1 MTAPG
6 AHQPTFISGHSEKP
20 RTIINDNR
28 ESEEKH
34 SGSLPAWMG
43 PERTAGSQKELG
55 ADLLSQLQKRKV
67 ETGAHI
73 GSPQPLARPQ
83 QGTPGTLTGQTSQKG
98 GGSSPPEAGAEG
110 GREREEQQLEPET
123 TSA

>member
-1 MTAPG
+1 
-6 AHQPTFISGHSEKP
+6 
-20 RTIINDNR
+20 
-28 ESEEKH
+28 
-34 SGSLPAWMG
+34 MG

-73 GSPQPLARPQ
+73 GSPLPLARPQ
-83 QGTPGTLTGQTSQKG
+83 QGTPGTLTGRTSQKG

-110 GREREEQQLEPET
+110 GREREEQQLEPEA
-123 TSA
+123 TSV